1 MINATEKDEREYLEV
16 IEDKL
21 EHAIHE
27 MEDRVKIQAADL
39 RQTKQY
45 WYENK
50 SGLDEAD
57 LVALEQSVYR
67 SALAGDSSAN
77 TKKKL
82 WKLRESPYFARID
95 FKSNTSDNTNTVY
108 IGIHSFFDNKSR
120 TNLIYDWRAPIS
132 SMFYDFESG
141 DAWFQSPTGKIEG
154 QILLKRQ
161 YRIRKGR
168 MEFMIENSMNIQ
180 DDVLQQEL
188 SRTSDDRMKN
198 IVATIQRDQNRIV
211 RDEETPVII
220 IQGVAGSGKTSIALH
235 RIAFLLYRF
244 KDTIKSDNILI
255 ISPNRVFADYISN
268 VLPEL
273 GEENIPEKGMEDLA
287 SELLED
293 HIKFQSFFEQV
304 SHLVEKPDDA
314 LIARIRFKSSTEFLQ
329 KINQYVIHIE
339 NHYFM
344 PRDVKVRNNIVV
356 PSYYIRE
363 RFKAYPRV
371 PLLKRFALVAKD
383 LESYIQTN
391 FKYKPSGR
399 DKQEIKSTVERGF
412 KSISLF
418 ELYTDFYKWIGKP
431 EAYQMI
437 HGSVFE
443 YSDVFPLIYFKMRLE
458 GLEPYHHVKHLVI
471 DEMQDYTPVQYAIL
485 SRLFICKKT
494 ILGDAYQ
501 SVNPYGSSSAE
512 EILNVFPQGEVIK
525 LNKSYRSTYEIVQFA
540 QRISPN
546 ADIVA
551 VERHGEVPA
560 IKILKSNEEEI
571 GELKQLVNEH
581 QNSGYNTL
589 GVICKTRKQA
599 ELLYKELKTSKY
611 AVHYLTAESASFAQG
626 VVITT
631 AHLAKG
637 LEFDE
642 IIIPFASASIYES
655 DIDKGMLYIG
665 CTRAMHKLTLTCV
678 NEPSRFVK

>member
-1 MINATEKDEREYLEV
+1 MINATEKDEREYLEL

-27 MEDRVKIQAADL
+27 IEDRVKLQAEEL

-57 LVALEQSVYR
+57 MVALEQSVYR
-67 SALAGDSSAN
+67 SSLVGDSSAN
-77 TKKKL
+77 RKKRL
-82 WKLRESPYFARID
+82 WKLRDSPYFARID
-95 FKSNTSDNTNTVY
+95 FKPDGVEETTTVY
-108 IGIHSFFDNKSR
+108 MGIHSYFDEKTRS
-120 TNLIYDWRAPIS
+120 NLIYDWRAPIS
-132 SMFYDFESG
+132 SMFYDFETG
-141 DAWFQSPTGKIEG
+141 DAWFQSPTGKTEG
-154 QILLKRQ
+154 QLSLKRQ

-168 MEFMIENSMNIQ
+168 MEFMIENSLSIQ

-198 IVATIQRDQNRIV
+198 IVATIQRDQNKIV
-211 RDEETPVII
+211 RDETTPVII

-244 KDTIKSDNILI
+244 KDTIKSENILI

-287 SELLED
+287 EEILD
-293 HIKFQSFFEQV
+293 NTIKFQRFFEQV
-304 SHLVEKPDDA
+304 SQLVEKQDDA
-314 LIARIRFKSSTEFLQ
+314 LIARIRYKASTEFLQ

-344 PRDVKVRNNIVV
+344 PRDVKVRNIVV
-356 PSYYIRE
+356 PSYLMKE
-363 RFKAYPRV
+363 RFKVHTRQ
-371 PLLKRFALVAKD
+371 PLLKRFAQVAKD
-383 LESYIQTN
+383 IETHLQQEY
-391 FKYKPSGR
+391 KYKPNGKE
-399 DKQEIKSTVERGF
+399 KQDIRFTIERGF
-412 KSISLF
+412 KSISVT
-418 ELYTDFYKWIGKP
+418 ELYADFYKWAGKP
-431 EAYQMI
+431 EALRLINGHMY
-437 HGSVFE
+437 E
-443 YSDVFPLIYFKMRLE
+443 YADVFPLIYFKMRLE
-458 GLEPYHHVKHLVI
+458 GLEPYHQVKHLVI

-501 SVNPYGSSSAE
+501 SVNPYGASSAE
-512 EILNVFPQGEVIK
+512 EIHNVFPQGEVIK
-525 LNKSYRSTYEIVQFA
+525 LNKSYRSTYEITQFS
-540 QRISPN
+540 QRISRNPE
-546 ADIVA
+546 IVA
-551 VERHGEVPA
+551 VERHGDEPV
-560 IKILKSNEEEI
+560 IKIVSTPEAELT
-571 GELKQLVNEH
+571 ELKRLTDAH
-581 QNSGYNTL
+581 HDSGYNTM
-589 GVICKTRKQA
+589 GIVCKTRKQA
-599 ELLYKELKTSKY
+599 EQLYKELKTPKY
-611 AVHYLTAESASFAQG
+611 PVHLLGAESASFAQG

-642 IIIPFASASIYES
+642 VIVPFASAQVYHS
-655 DIDKGMLYIG
+655 DVDKSMLYIA
-665 CTRAMHKLTLTCV
+665 CTRAMHKLTFTCV
-678 NEPSRFVK
+678 GEKTRFV

>member
-27 MEDRVKIQAADL
+27 IEDRVKIQAEEL

-45 WYENK
+45 WHENK

-57 LVALEQSVYR
+57 MVALEQSVYR
-67 SALAGDSSAN
+67 GALVGDYSAN
-77 TKKKL
+77 RKKRL

-95 FKSNTSDNTNTVY
+95 FKANAAEDTTTVY
-108 IGIHSFFDNKSR
+108 IGIHSYFDEKSR
-120 TNLIYDWRAPIS
+120 GNLIYDWRAPIS
-132 SMFYDFESG
+132 SMFYDFETG

-154 QILLKRQ
+154 QLLLKRQ

-168 MEFMIENSMNIQ
+168 MEFMIESSMSIQ

-211 RDEETPVII
+211 RDETTPVII

-244 KDTIKSDNILI
+244 KDTIKADNILI

-287 SELLED
+287 SEILD
-293 HIKFQSFFEQV
+293 NTVKFQSFFEQV
-304 SHLVEKPDDA
+304 SHLVEKQDDA
-314 LIARIRFKSSTEFLQ
+314 LIVRIRYKASSEFLQ

-344 PRDVKVRNNIVV
+344 PRDVKVKNIVV
-356 PSYYIRE
+356 QSYLIKD
-363 RFKAYPRV
+363 RFKAHTRS

-383 LESYIQTN
+383 IESHLQRE
-391 FKYKPSGR
+391 FKYKLNGKE
-399 DKQEIKSTVERGF
+399 KQDIRFTIERGF
-412 KSISLF
+412 KSISIF
-418 ELYTDFYKWIGKP
+418 DLYTDFYKWVGKP
-431 EAYQMI
+431 EAFHMI
-437 HGSVFE
+437 NGNVFE
-443 YSDVFPLIYFKMRLE
+443 YADVFPLIYFKMRLE

-512 EILNVFPQGEVIK
+512 EIHGVFPQGEVIK
-525 LNKSYRSTYEIVQFA
+525 LNKSYRSTYEITQFA
-540 QRISPN
+540 QRISLNPEV
-546 ADIVA
+546 VA
-551 VERHGEVPA
+551 VERHGDEPA
-560 IKILKSNEEEI
+560 IKILNTSEEELA
-571 GELKQLVNEH
+571 ELKRLVDAH
-581 QNSGYNTL
+581 HDSGYNTM

-599 ELLYKELKTSKY
+599 EQLYKVLKTPKY
-611 AVHYLTAESASFAQG
+611 PVHHLTAESASFAQG

-642 IIIPFASASIYES
+642 VIVPFASSSIYTT
-655 DIDKGMLYIG
+655 DVDKSMLYIA
-665 CTRAMHKLTLTCV
+665 CTRAMHRLTFTCV
-678 NEPSRFVK
+678 GRAARFIS